1 MSGIRQLG
9 NNAKANT
16 NTAPAADANQTREER
31 RNDRNDKRD
40 YSQEDRDA
48 LRENVRSIRTATQN
62 VFGER
67 SNPTRALTALAGY
80 AQEYIKSKVRSKE
93 TKMEVVIVEHGVAV
107 PSVVVVSLTETKDVK
122 DQPLTAVV
130 GHAIMLVD
138 FTRKP
143 EPLGEIREG
152 SVTYQ
157 ETTVWAD
164 ALDNL
169 YLDKIEDAIRQ
180 QLELENIEYI
190 NGGCTTYNFPELPVE
205 KLTNEKSFQDSRL
218 DNLIF
223 TVMTGVEALRALES
237 EEEDTLLRPELL
249 ADDSTIVADINLN
262 VNSSKTPANLPVAED
277 FMIRV
282 REVKNN
288 AGRNRR
294 DRDERSAP
302 RSLNAAAENDDQ
314 CYGGVSGRIDFTYVT
329 PEAEYINNPRPE
341 DAACFI
347 PEFVIAGFDVYDR
360 APSLTMLLQLIS
372 SVGILDTR
380 EPPIFLQ
387 AFKPE
392 NIIDAHSRNLGA
404 LSAEL
409 IDIQTRKPLERVEFR
424 SNTTDEQLRKFARAA
439 ILPYSRIAI
448 EVPSQGPLVALLS
461 IFDMA
466 SLYAV
471 TNDKK
476 YKDYNDMIIQ
486 ACDVLTDGEFSE
498 NWNSG
503 DAVMAEEIA
512 LIPGGYWVDDAG
524 EKRDSRE
531 FGYLYYANLENPKEA
546 IDMSREYLSSFN
558 ESEDI
563 IAGHI
568 RRKLI
573 TEVKGGNFVQT
584 DNFRRCYFDP
594 HFIEVLN
601 SALKSSGLAVQSPNM
616 NFGGRGD
623 ERRRRD
629 NVRGLI
635 SRDTLENGYSRYSD
649 RRGRDFDSRRDSR
662 RSNSRSFRRR

>member
-1 MSGIRQLG
+1 MALRQLG
-9 NNAKANT
+9 NNNANA
-16 NTAPAADANQTREER
+16 TAAPEKEARDANREER
-31 RNDRNDKRD
+31 RNSGRERGRD
-40 YSQEDRDA
+40 YSQEDREQI
-48 LRENVRSIRTATQN
+48 RENVSSIRAATQN

-67 SNPTRALTALAGY
+67 SNPTRALTALATY
-80 AQEYIKSKVRSKE
+80 TQDYIKSKIRGKE
-93 TKMEVVIVEHGVAV
+93 QRMETIIVEHGVAV
-107 PSVVVVSLTETKDVK
+107 PSVVVVSLTDMKGADDKDITV
-122 DQPLTAVV
+122 AA

-143 EPLGEIREG
+143 EALSEVREG

-164 ALDNL
+164 ALDDI
-169 YLDKIEDAIRQ
+169 YLDKIEDAIRN
-180 QLELENIEYI
+180 QLELESIEYI
-190 NGGCTTYNFPELPVE
+190 NGGCTTVNFPELPVD
-205 KLTNEKSFQDSRL
+205 KLTNEKSFQDSKL
-218 DNLIF
+218 DNLVF
-223 TVMTGVEALRALES
+223 TVMTGVEALRALEA
-237 EEEDTLLRPELL
+237 EDDSAALRPELL
-249 ADDSTIVADINLN
+249 ADDAAVVADINLN
-262 VNSSKTPANLPVAED
+262 VNSSKTPAGLPVAED

-282 REVKNN
+282 REAKQR
-288 AGRNRR
+288 GRDRR
-294 DRDERSAP
+294 DDRNQM
-302 RSLNAAAENDDQ
+302 RSLNSTAEADDLH
-314 CYGGVSGRIDFTYVT
+314 YGGVSGRIDFMFVA

-347 PEFVIAGFDVYDR
+347 PEFVISGFDVYDR
-360 APSLTMLLQLIS
+360 APSLSMLLQLIS

-404 LSAEL
+404 LAAEL
-409 IDIQTRKPLERVEFR
+409 VDIKTNKQLERTVFR

-439 ILPYSRIAI
+439 ILPYSRMAI
-448 EVPSQGPLVALLS
+448 EVPSQGPLVSLLN

-471 TNDKK
+471 TLKNEF
-476 YKDYNDMIIQ
+476 KDYNDMIIT
-486 ACDVLTDGEFSE
+486 ACDTLTDGEFSE
-498 NWNSG
+498 RWNPK
-503 DAVMAEEIA
+503 DPVMAEEIA
-512 LIPGGYWVDDAG
+512 LIPGGYWVDDNG

-546 IDMSREYLSSFN
+546 IDMSREYLASFN
-558 ESEDI
+558 EREDI
-563 IAGHI
+563 VAAHQ

-584 DNFRRCYFDP
+584 DNFRRCYFNPD
-594 HFIEVLN
+594 FIEVLN
-601 SALKSSGLAVQSPNM
+601 AALKTSGLAVQSPNM

-629 NVRGLI
+629 SVRGLI
-635 SRDTLENGYSRYSD
+635 SRETLDNGYSRYSD
-649 RRGRDFDSRRDSR
+649 RRDRSSRDRRDERRSDSRR
-662 RSNSRSFRRR
+662 FRRR

>member
-1 MSGIRQLG
+1 MALRQIG
-9 NNAKANT
+9 NNNANT
-16 NTAPAADANQTREER
+16 SPAAGADNTAREER
-31 RNDRNDKRD
+31 KEERRRTRD

-48 LRENVRSIRTATQN
+48 IRENVASIRKATQN

-67 SNPTRALTALAGY
+67 SNPTRALTALAQY
-80 AQEYIKSKVRSKE
+80 AQDYIKSKVRGKDQRME
-93 TKMEVVIVEHGVAV
+93 TVIVEHNVAV
-107 PSVVVVSLTETKDVK
+107 PSVVVVSLTDTKDENDK
-122 DQPLTAVV
+122 DVTVAV

-138 FTRKP
+138 FSRKP
-143 EPLGEIREG
+143 EALSEVREG

-164 ALDNL
+164 ALDGI
-169 YLDKIEDAIRQ
+169 YLDTIEDSIAA
-180 QLELENIEYI
+180 QLEIENLEYI
-190 NGGCTTYNFPELPVE
+190 NGGCTTVNFPELPVE

-223 TVMTGVEALRALES
+223 TVMTGVEALRALEA
-237 EEEDTLLRPELL
+237 EEEDTALRPELL

-262 VNSSKTPANLPVAED
+262 VNSSKTPSGLPIAED

-282 REVKNN
+282 RETKN
-288 AGRNRR
+288 NRR
-294 DRDERSAP
+294 DRRDDRDRV
-302 RSLNAAAENDDQ
+302 RSLNNTAENDDQ
-314 CYGGVSGRIDFTYVT
+314 HYGGVSGRIDFMYVE
-329 PEAEYINNPRPE
+329 PEAEYISNPRPE

-360 APSLTMLLQLIS
+360 APSLSMLLQLIS

-392 NIIDAHSRNLGA
+392 NIIDAHSRNIGA
-404 LSAEL
+404 LAAEL
-409 IDIQTRKPLERVEFR
+409 VDIQTRKPMKREEFR

-439 ILPYSRIAI
+439 ILPYSRLAI
-448 EVPSQGPLVALLS
+448 EIPSQGPLFSLLN

-466 SLYAV
+466 AVYAM
-471 TNDKK
+471 TGKAE
-476 YKDYNDMIIQ
+476 YKDYNDMII
-486 ACDVLTDGEFSE
+486 AAGDILTDGELSE
-498 NWNSG
+498 RWNPK
-503 DAVMAEEIA
+503 DAVMAEEVA
-512 LIPGGYWVDDAG
+512 LIPGGYWIDDSG

-546 IDMSREYLSSFN
+546 IDMSREYLASFN
-558 ESEDI
+558 EREDI
-563 IAGHI
+563 VAAHT

-573 TEVKGGNFVQT
+573 TEIKGGNFIQT
-584 DNFRRCYFDP
+584 DNFRRCYFNPD
-594 HFIEVLN
+594 FIEALN
-601 SALKSSGLAVQSPNM
+601 AALKASGLAVQSPNM

-629 NVRGLI
+629 SVRGLI
-635 SRDTLENGYSRYSD
+635 SRETLDNGYSRYSD
-649 RRGRDFDSRRDSR
+649 RRDRGSRDRRDERRSESRR
-662 RSNSRSFRRR
+662 FRRR